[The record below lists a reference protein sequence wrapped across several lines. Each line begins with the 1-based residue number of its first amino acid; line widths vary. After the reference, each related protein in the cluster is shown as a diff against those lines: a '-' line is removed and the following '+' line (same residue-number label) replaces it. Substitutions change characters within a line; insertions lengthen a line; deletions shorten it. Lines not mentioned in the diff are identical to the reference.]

1 MDNLFEVLSVSEV
14 NARLKALLEGQFP
27 FVSVR
32 GEVSGLRRP
41 SSGHFYFT
49 LKDERSQLPA
59 VLFRGNTLQVDCL
72 PAEGMDVVCTGTLTV
87 FEAQGKMQLLVR
99 EVQDAGAGRLQRAFE
114 ALKAKLLEEGLFGAE
129 RKRRLPVFPR
139 TVGFVTSPTGAALR
153 DFIEILRRRGFGG
166 MVRLFPSLVQGA
178 AAAPQLVEA
187 LKRAEENG
195 ELDLLVIGRG
205 GGSLEDLWP
214 FNEEAVVRAVAACTV
229 PTISAV
235 GHQIDFVLTDFAAD
249 VRAETPSAAAELIT
263 SSWQEVRQRFG
274 VAADGLLDRTEAVLQ
289 GLGQRVD
296 LVEARLKGLGPE
308 AQLGR
313 MRGHLDRSA
322 YALERHF
329 REHLKRF
336 SRRFEEVS
344 RRLDRHFPE
353 ARLQRFQ
360 DRLAALE
367 GRLRQSSVEATLKRG
382 FVLVRDSEG
391 NPLMD
396 QVGLEKGDPIDLQ
409 FRDGK
414 RKAEIVD

>member
-49 LKDERSQLPA
+49 LKDERCQLSA
-59 VLFRGNTLQVDCL
+59 VLFRGSAMQVDCL
-72 PAEGMDVVCTGTLTV
+72 PADGMDVVCAGNLSV
-87 FEAQGKMQLLVR
+87 FESQGRMQLLVR
-99 EVQDAGAGRLQRAFE
+99 EVQEAGAGRLQRAFE
-114 ALKAKLLEEGLFGAE
+114 ALKAKLQEEGLFEEE

-166 MVRLFPSLVQGA
+166 TVRVFPALVQGE

-187 LKRAEENG
+187 LRRAGETG

-214 FNEEAVVRAVAACTV
+214 FNEEAVVRAVAACPA

-235 GHQIDFVLTDFAAD
+235 GHQIDFALTDFAAD
-249 VRAETPSAAAELIT
+249 ERAETPSAAAELI
-263 SSWQEVRQRFG
+263 SSAWQEIRRRLEE
-274 VAADGLLDRTEAVLQ
+274 AADGLQGTTEAVLQ

-296 LVEARLKGLGPE
+296 MAEARLNGLSPE

-313 MRGHLDRSA
+313 MRGHLERSA

-329 REHLKRF
+329 REQLKEL
-336 SRRFEEVS
+336 SRRFERVS

-382 FVLVRDSEG
+382 FVLVLDPEG
-391 NPLMD
+391 NPVMD
-396 QVGLEKGDPIDLQ
+396 QIGLEKGDRIDLR

-414 RKAEIVD
+414 RKGEITD